1 MLPASGWRI
10 LGLRLAWT
18 CSQFFMA
25 LLISYVLLALV
36 VSFLCSVLE
45 ATLLT
50 VSPVSIETAR
60 QSGARWAERMERLKS
75 DIDRPLSAILTLN
88 TIAHTMG
95 AAGAGAEYARLYGNA
110 YEAVFAGVLT
120 FAILVVT
127 EIIPKTLGARFAMQ
141 LAGPVSWLLPW
152 LIRMLAPLVWFS
164 RQTTRLITFGKAADP
179 PRHRDELLAVAK
191 LGVKS
196 GELAATESETLRNLI
211 GLGETRVRDIMTPRS
226 VLFSLPESTL
236 LSEFPELIADKPYSR
251 IPVYEGDPDEV
262 TGFVLRSDALLAQLR
277 EPHEAAT
284 LMKVRRPLAV
294 VLEHLEVNRL
304 FDRFIEEGHQI
315 MLAVDEFGSVAGVV
329 TLEDVV
335 ETIFGFE
342 IIDEKDKVAD
352 LQAYARELWKK
363 RAERMG
369 LKIDEHG
376 VVQIR

>member
-10 LGLRLAWT
+10 LGLPLAWT

-141 LAGPVSWLLPW
+141 LAGPVSWSAAVVDPHVGS
-152 LIRMLAPLVWFS
+152 IGMVQS
-164 RQTTRLITFGKAADP
+164 SDDAADHLWQGG
-179 PRHRDELLAVAK
+179 RSAAASGRVA
-191 LGVKS
+191 G
-196 GELAATESETLRNLI
+196 G
-211 GLGETRVRDIMTPRS
+211 GETW
-226 VLFSLPESTL
+226 
-236 LSEFPELIADKPYSR
+236 
-251 IPVYEGDPDEV
+251 
-262 TGFVLRSDALLAQLR
+262 R
-277 EPHEAAT
+277 E
-284 LMKVRRPLAV
+284 
-294 VLEHLEVNRL
+294 
-304 FDRFIEEGHQI
+304 IG
-315 MLAVDEFGSVAGVV
+315 
-329 TLEDVV
+329 
-335 ETIFGFE
+335 
-342 IIDEKDKVAD
+342 
-352 LQAYARELWKK
+352 
-363 RAERMG
+363 
-369 LKIDEHG
+369 
-376 VVQIR
+376 